1 MSFHSLHFQVR
12 SVWLWLWRVVVRTSW
27 SVGKP
32 GQRGLWVMD
41 MDGLQVGHCAAVP
54 LPLAVLAVWWS
65 GPLEGSVKST
75 SFHWWSE
82 SETATEHRDS
92 DALVGLKSFLLPGF
106 SRSEPEMSTYWWYWG
121 KKIRRFPKSLGF
133 SNWRDLKIVPNSMA
147 IHQIYDPH
155 ADSIVKDTKSWFWDK
170 F

>member
-92 DALVGLKSFLLPGF
+92 DALVGFKSFLLPGF

-121 KKIRRFPKSLGF
+121 KKSGCSRSHL
-133 SNWRDLKIVPNSMA
+133 
-147 IHQIYDPH
+147 
-155 ADSIVKDTKSWFWDK
+155 DSATGEIEKLCPIQWQSTKYTTHMPTQ
-170 F
+170 